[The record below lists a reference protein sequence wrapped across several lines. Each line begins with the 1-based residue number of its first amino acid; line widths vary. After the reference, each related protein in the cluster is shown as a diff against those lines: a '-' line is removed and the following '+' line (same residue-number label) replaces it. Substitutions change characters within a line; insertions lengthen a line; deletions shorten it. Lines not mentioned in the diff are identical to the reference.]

1 MSWKKLLSRHGVD
14 LVTISEIDKVFFSL
28 LAEFSKSEENKL
40 FTVLRNK
47 TLTHYINGNVQELG
61 RLIYKKYFPSK
72 EVIEQYYRDGIDLIE
87 RFEEEADKCKN
98 KDLTASFDIFIK
110 LFREVCGIYSI
121 VSWWAIEA
129 WQNDYEQILTTLIKK
144 NGLEEKQEDI
154 FEVLYL
160 PWKKTVLIE
169 IQEKIS
175 SGEKVEDLL
184 QEYKFLRSWVAVWY
198 DQLNESWFKE
208 IEKKSKVTTTLTREE
223 AVNLLNPNDEE
234 KVFLEIAPHMI
245 FFKDWRDDLRRKFSY
260 TWHFIFERIS
270 KQFSINT
277 EDLGYLTTK
286 EITES
291 LKENS
296 FPKDLIKK
304 RKEFGCIVTSNEE
317 NKVIVINSILPKYE
331 RILQEID
338 KILPQEEVNGQVAYP
353 GRVIGPVRIMHTYH
367 DIKKVEFGDIL
378 VANTTHPNFLPAMQ
392 KAAAFITNEGGV
404 VSHAAIVAREMKK
417 PCIVGTKNA
426 TKLLKDYDF
435 VEVDA
440 DNGTVRRIE

>member
-1 MSWKKLLSRHGVD
+1 MSWKRLLSRRGVD

-28 LAEFSKSEENKL
+28 LAEFSKSKENKL
-40 FTVLRNK
+40 FTVLKNK

-72 EVIEQYYRDGIDLIE
+72 EVIEEYYTEGLKLIE
-87 RFEEEADKCKN
+87 RFEEEANRCKG
-98 KDLTASFDIFIK
+98 KDLITAFETFTS

-121 VSWWAIEA
+121 ISWWAIEA

-144 NGLEEKQEDI
+144 NELEEKQEDI

-160 PWKKTVLIE
+160 PWKKTALIE

-184 QEYKFLRSWVAVWY
+184 QEYKFLQSWVAVWY
-198 DQLNESWFKE
+198 DQLNESWFKG
-208 IEKKSKVTTTLTREE
+208 IERKAKAKTTLTREK
-223 AVNLLNPNDEE
+223 AINLLNPNNED
-234 KVFLEIAPHMI
+234 KTFLETAPYII

-270 KQFSINT
+270 EQFLINT
-277 EDLGYLTTK
+277 EDLGYLTVE
-286 EITES
+286 EITLL
-291 LKENS
+291 LKENC
-296 FPKDLIKK
+296 FPKDLVKK
-304 RKEFGCIVTSNEE
+304 RKEFGCVVTSDKE
-317 NKVIVINSILPKYE
+317 NRVIVINNILPEYNT
-331 RILQEID
+331 IIQEID
-338 KILPQEEVNGQVAYP
+338 EQLSPEEVKGQIAYP

-367 DIKKVEFGDIL
+367 DIKKVEIGDIL
-378 VANTTHPNFLPAMQ
+378 IANTTHPNYLPAMQ

-426 TKLLKDYDF
+426 TKVFNNHDL

-440 DNGTVRRIE
+440 NKGTVRKIE